1 MKKSLIL
8 LILCIISN
16 AIIAEKHKFYRI
28 QVADFYNY
36 ILGPSEED
44 STKNIYHLN
53 KPVCVMVCIDC
64 RPTRYMYGLI
74 CDSILPDYGD
84 SVDFCM
90 ILDEEQYRPE
100 TSRLLNKIYGD
111 SKNYPKT
118 ITFLLN
124 GYMNT
129 NKFKMTILN
138 GYNPMKRQE
147 IVDITR
153 EQLNK
158 LIQMFNN
165 KPNEE

>member
-16 AIIAEKHKFYRI
+16 SIIAEKHKFYRI

-53 KPVCVMVCIDC
+53 KPACVMVCIDN
-64 RPTRYMYGLI
+64 RPSRYMYGLI

-84 SVDFCM
+84 RVDFCM
-90 ILDEEQYRPE
+90 ILDDEQYKPE
-100 TSRLLNKIYGD
+100 TNQLLEKIYGGTH
-111 SKNYPKT
+111 NYT
-118 ITFLLN
+118 QLVTFLIN
-124 GYMNT
+124 GNKDT
-129 NKFKMTILN
+129 NNYKIISLT
-138 GYNPMKRQE
+138 GYNHAKRRE
-147 IVDITR
+147 IVDIAR

-158 LIQMFNN
+158 LIQMFSYQPNN
-165 KPNEE
+165 E